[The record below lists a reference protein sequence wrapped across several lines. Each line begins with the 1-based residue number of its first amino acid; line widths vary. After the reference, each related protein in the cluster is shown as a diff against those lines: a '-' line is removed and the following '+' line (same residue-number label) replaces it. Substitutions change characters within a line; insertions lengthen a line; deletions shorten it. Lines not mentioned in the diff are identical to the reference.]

1 MDSAELINSC
11 RVIKLNEKEE
21 RRVSFKNKMKAKGKK
36 IVASCLYGRKI
47 SFFNFKLGSIS
58 YNT

>member
-47 SFFNFKLGSIS
+47 SFFFFLN
-58 YNT
+58 